1 MIIQKQN
8 ESYTLL
14 ISENA
19 SDIET
24 LQKIHD
30 FLKAEKPDAKYNF
43 KVQRGW
49 ESPYNY
55 FTEVKKIKETNQS
68 SQTVMKIMNGH
79 LALLSSYGLNIEQE
93 KSEFTE
99 EEIDRGLDDI
109 IGMMPFEP
117 YDFQLKCA
125 RDNLLN
131 TKQIS
136 LAATS
141 SGKSCIMFMIIYFLY
156 TRNKTGY
163 IIVPNVNLLTQL
175 YEDFSDYFKEEYSLE
190 RDKFLNCIDKQGGGN
205 QSDFTSFLV
214 ISTWQSLMSRRDVL
228 DRADFIICDELQK
241 YSAEVASS
249 IIKES
254 ANARIKLGVTG
265 TLPEDQM
272 ATMML
277 IGMFGLPKRYIRACE
292 LIERGLATPVEIIS
306 FIMKYSDS
314 EKRIFNS
321 LPRGQYAKQLAY
333 LKEHEARNKFIT
345 DLTCK
350 IYNSGNTLLLFSHTE
365 HMKLAFTNIMA
376 RLYPDVI
383 VENKNITG
391 KKSFEFQK
399 QYGVYLLNG
408 EDDAKTRELT
418 RKILEEKHYVIEFE
432 DSTKITLSEND
443 SYENVILKDLIIDS
457 SIYIK
462 YNIKNISLRNEIL
475 VSNYQLLST
484 GISIRRLFTVIFA
497 SPLKSY
503 TTITQSI
510 GRGLRLHPDKKL
522 FRVIDIVDDFGLK
535 KPGGIF
541 WKQYLERQ
549 RHSYN
554 SEGYPI
560 TEKEYR
566 L

>member
-14 ISENA
+14 ISENT

-55 FTEVKKIKETNQS
+55 FTEVKKIKESNQS
-68 SQTVMKIMNGH
+68 VMKIMNGH
-79 LALLSSYGLNIEQE
+79 LSLLSSYGLDIEQE

-99 EEIDRGLDDI
+99 EEIDSALDDI
-109 IGMMPFEP
+109 IKMMPFEP

-125 RDNLLN
+125 RDSLLN

-175 YEDFSDYFKEEYSLE
+175 YEDFSDYFKEEYSEE
-190 RDKFLNCIDKQGGGN
+190 RNKFLECIDKQGGGN
-205 QSDFTSFLV
+205 QSEFNSFLV

-241 YSAEVASS
+241 YSAEVSSS

-254 ANARIKLGVTG
+254 VNARIKLGVTG

-277 IGMFGLPKRYIRACE
+277 IGMFGVPKRYIRACE
-292 LIERGLATPVEIIS
+292 LIARGLATPVEIIS

-376 RLYPDVI
+376 RLYPDVN

-418 RKILEEKHYVIEFE
+418 RKILEEKHYVIEFN

-443 SYENVILKDLIIDS
+443 EYKDILIKDLIIDIS
-457 SIYIK
+457 S
-462 YNIKNISLRNEIL
+462 
-475 VSNYQLLST
+475 V
-484 GISIRRLFTVIFA
+484 TV
-497 SPLKSY
+497 
-503 TTITQSI
+503 
-510 GRGLRLHPDKKL
+510 
-522 FRVIDIVDDFGLK
+522 
-535 KPGGIF
+535 
-541 WKQYLERQ
+541 
-549 RHSYN
+549 
-554 SEGYPI
+554 
-560 TEKEYR
+560 
-566 L
+566 

>member
-1 MIIQKQN
+1 LIIKKQN

-14 ISENA
+14 ISENPN
-19 SDIET
+19 DIET

-55 FTEVKKIKETNQS
+55 FTEVKKLKETGQS
-68 SQTVMKIMNGH
+68 VMKIMNGH
-79 LALLSSYGLNIEQE
+79 LELLSNYNLDISPDV
-93 KSEFTE
+93 SEFTE
-99 EEIDRGLDDI
+99 EEVDSVLAEI

-117 YDFQLKCA
+117 YDYQLKCA

-131 TKQIS
+131 PKQIS

-175 YEDFSDYFKEEYSLE
+175 YQDFSDYFKPEYSIE
-190 RDKFLNCIDKQGGGN
+190 RDKFLEVIDKQGGGN
-205 QSDFTSFLV
+205 QSEFNSFLV

-254 ANARIKLGVTG
+254 INAKIKIGVTG
-265 TLPEDQM
+265 TLPEDTM

-277 IGMFGLPKRYIRACE
+277 LGMFGSPKRYIRACE

-306 FIMKYSDS
+306 FIMKYSDN
-314 EKRIFNS
+314 EKRLFNS

-333 LKEHEARNKFIT
+333 LKEHEARNNFIT
-345 DLTCK
+345 NLTCK

-365 HMKLAFTNIMA
+365 HMKLAFTNIMS
-376 RLYPDVI
+376 RLYPDVR
-383 VENKNITG
+383 VENKDITG

-443 SYENVILKDLIIDS
+443 TYENISVKDIILDDS
-457 SIYIK
+457 LYIK
-462 YNIKNISLRNEIL
+462 YNIKNIILRNEIL

-484 GISIRRLFTVIFA
+484 GISIRRLFNLIFA

-510 GRGLRLHPDKKL
+510 GRGLRLHPDKKI
-522 FRVIDIVDDFGLK
+522 FRVIDLVDDLNNK
-535 KPGGIF
+535 KCIF
-541 WKQYLERQ
+541 YKQYNERK

-560 TEKEYR
+560 IEKEFF

>member
-14 ISENA
+14 ISENT

-55 FTEVKKIKETNQS
+55 FAEVKKIKETNQS
-68 SQTVMKIMNGH
+68 VMKIMNGH
-79 LALLSSYGLNIEQE
+79 LSLLSSYGLDIEQE

-99 EEIDRGLDDI
+99 EEIDSALDDI
-109 IGMMPFEP
+109 IKMMPFEP
-117 YDFQLKCA
+117 YDFQLKCT
-125 RDNLLN
+125 RDSLLN

-175 YEDFSDYFKEEYSLE
+175 YEDFSDYFKEEYSEE
-190 RDKFLNCIDKQGGGN
+190 RNKFLECIDKQGGGN
-205 QSDFTSFLV
+205 QSEFNSFLV

-241 YSAEVASS
+241 YSAEVSSS

-254 ANARIKLGVTG
+254 VNARIKLGVTG

-277 IGMFGLPKRYIRACE
+277 IGMFGVPKRYIRACE
-292 LIERGLATPVEIIS
+292 LIARGLATPVEIIS

-376 RLYPDVI
+376 RLYPDVN

-418 RKILEEKHYVIEFE
+418 RKILEEKHYVIEFN

-443 SYENVILKDLIIDS
+443 EYKDILIKDLIIDIS
-457 SIYIK
+457 LYIN
-462 YNIKNISLRNEIL
+462 YSIKNIILRNEIL

-484 GISIRRLFTVIFA
+484 GISIRRLFNVIFA
-497 SPLKSY
+497 SPLKSF

-510 GRGLRLHPDKKL
+510 GRGLRLHPDKKI
-522 FRVIDIVDDFGLK
+522 FRVFDLVDDFGLK
-535 KPGGIF
+535 KSGGVF

-560 TEKEYR
+560 TEKEFK